1 MDADFELLRAEN
13 ERLRGRVAD
22 LERTIDHLQATVER
36 LTAANERLTAA
47 LDEARRAGK
56 RQAAPFRKP
65 GGPKPEPKKPGR
77 KPGDAHGPH
86 AHRAAPRPKAIDETH
101 EAPLPCACPN
111 CGGRQFDDE
120 HMAVQYQTEIPRRPV
135 VRQFNIHVARCRQC
149 GRAVQ
154 GRHELQTSDATG
166 AAASQLGADAHAA
179 LALLNKQCGLS
190 HGKCRDV
197 MQQLFGIHIA
207 RATSARSI
215 LRTSARCGAAY
226 DQLRIDVRNSPRVV
240 PDETGWCVGG
250 KTAWLHAFASARA
263 TCYEVDP
270 TRSHEPAERLLGRDW
285 HGAMTHDGWSIYDRF
300 HSAMHQ
306 QCTAHLLRR
315 CNALL
320 ETATGIAARF
330 PQRVKNILQHGLR
343 LRDRFAAREMTPH
356 GLYVMAGRLRSQ
368 MESLVTPV
376 KRHAANERFAKFLET
391 HLDELFTYLRRP
403 EIDATNWRG
412 EQAIRP
418 AVVNRKVW
426 GGNRT
431 WCGAAAQSTL
441 MSVLRTLAQRSH
453 AALDWLA
460 TALRRPTP
468 LLIPP

>member
-1 MDADFELLRAEN
+1 MDADLELLKAEN
-13 ERLRGRVAD
+13 ERLRGRVAE
-22 LERTIDHLQATVER
+22 LERLVAELRTT
-36 LTAANERLTAA
+36 NERLTAA
-47 LDEARRAGK
+47 LDDARRAGK
-56 RQAAPFRKP
+56 RQAAPFRKA

-77 KPGDAHGPH
+77 KSGDAHGPH
-86 AHRAAPRPKAIDETH
+86 AHRAAPPPEAIDETH

-111 CGGRQFDDE
+111 CGGRRFDDE
-120 HMAVQYQTEIPRRPV
+120 RVAVQYQTEIPRRPI
-135 VRQFNIHVARCRQC
+135 VRQFNIHVATCRQC
-149 GRAVQ
+149 GGAVQ

-215 LRTSARCGAAY
+215 LRTAARCNAAY
-226 DQLRIDVRNSPRVV
+226 EQLRIDVRNSPHVV
-240 PDETGWCVGG
+240 PDETGWRVGG
-250 KTAWLHAFASARA
+250 KTAWLHAFVGVDA

-270 TRSHEPAERLLGRDW
+270 TRSHEPAQRLLGLDW
-285 HGAMTHDGWSIYDRF
+285 SGAMTRDGWAVYDRF
-300 HSAMHQ
+300 RNATHQ

-315 CNALL
+315 CNELL
-320 ETATGIAARF
+320 ETATGMAARF
-330 PQRVKNILQHGLR
+330 PQRVKEILQHGLR
-343 LRDRFAAREMTPH
+343 LRDRFAAGEMTAH
-356 GLYVMAGRLRSQ
+356 GLCVMAGRLRSQ
-368 MESLVTPV
+368 MESLVAPI

-431 WCGAAAQSTL
+431 WPGAAAQSIVT
-441 MSVLRTLAQRSH
+441 SILRTLAQRSH
-453 AALDWLA
+453 TALNWLP
-460 TALRRPTP
+460 TALRHPEP